1 MSSVFS
7 DYRGSKFKK
16 LSAPA
21 MLFFLLSL
29 SIFSVNQAIAEQ
41 TEWKSSKEKDGI
53 KTFSRKI
60 AGSKYKAI
68 RGETTLAIPVAKL
81 VAVINDAKACVEWA
95 DLCKKSVVKKQV
107 SNTEAYVY
115 TLNDMPWPVK
125 DREVTAHLNWS
136 KNEQGS
142 VTMIS
147 QAVIEIPSEDSN
159 KNVEKT
165 KGVVRIETANAR
177 WDFTPLGDNKT
188 LTQFEIHMDPNGK
201 IPGWLLNRL
210 VLDSPFTTFKSLATQ
225 ASKEKYN
232 NATLPF

>member
-7 DYRGSKFKK
+7 DNRGEKFKNV
-16 LSAPA
+16 SAHA
-21 MLFFLLSL
+21 LLIFMLSL
-29 SIFSVNQAIAEQ
+29 SMFSVNQATAEQ
-41 TEWKSSKEKDGI
+41 GEWKSSKEKNGI
-53 KTFSRKI
+53 KTFSKKI

-68 RGETTLAIPVAKL
+68 KGETTLAIPVAKL
-81 VAVINDAKACVEWA
+81 VAVINDADACAEWA
-95 DLCKKSVVKKQV
+95 DLCKKSVVIKQV
-107 SNTEAYVY
+107 SNAEAYVY

-125 DREVTAHLNWS
+125 DREVTAHLIWS

-147 QAVIEIPSEDSN
+147 EAVIEIPSEDSN
-159 KNVEKT
+159 KSVEKT

-177 WDFTPLGDNKT
+177 WDFTPLSDNKT
-188 LTQFEIHMDPNGK
+188 LTQFEIHMNPNGK

-210 VLDSPFTTFKSLATQ
+210 VLDSPFTTFKSLAAQ

-232 NATLPF
+232 NAVLPF